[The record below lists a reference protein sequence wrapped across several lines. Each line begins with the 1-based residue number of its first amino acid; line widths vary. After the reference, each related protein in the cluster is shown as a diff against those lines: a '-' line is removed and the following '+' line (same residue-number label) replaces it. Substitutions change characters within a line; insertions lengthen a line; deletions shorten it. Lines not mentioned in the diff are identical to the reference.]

1 MKCPICLRYGPRG
14 GVPASGARRGRTR
27 STIGTAAP
35 FDEGGTVVIKVAS
48 AAQRHPSNRQLDAFR
63 RYWAVSHGPL
73 FSNSLRLRR
82 YVQHLTLPEAY
93 GVEPAPTFDGVSIFW
108 YDDLEARRLGASGPQ
123 ADALRQAVIDDDAQL
138 FDRSGDWPTH
148 QRRTN
153 IVAEER
159 IVLDGV
165 TSPEMVK
172 AIFFASRLPGLS
184 LEQFFDQWL
193 RHHGALGERLPGLRR
208 YVQNHAVP
216 EAYAWAGQ
224 THDGW
229 SELWFDDL
237 AALHAAVRSP
247 EWRALREDGTT
258 LFSSPIGVVV
268 ASERVQKDDD
278 WTYNDWGVGALDSD
292 QIRHRL
298 LEDGYAALAA
308 DDAAPRSIKTAVTR
322 EALAVWTNE
331 HLVTLD
337 ESHIDARPNRM
348 PGSPG

>member
-1 MKCPICLRYGPRG
+1 M
-14 GVPASGARRGRTR
+14 
-27 STIGTAAP
+27 
-35 FDEGGTVVIKVAS
+35 IKVAA
-48 AAQRHPSNRQLDAFR
+48 AAQRHPSNRPLEAFH

-93 GVEPAPTFDGVSIFW
+93 GVEPLPTFDGVSIFW
-108 YDDLEARRLGASGPQ
+108 YDDLEGRRFGASGPL
-123 ADALRQAVIDDDAQL
+123 ADALRQAVVDDDAQL
-138 FDRSGDWPTH
+138 FDRHDDWPTH
-148 QRRTN
+148 QRRTS

-159 IVLDGV
+159 VVLDGQ

-184 LEQFFDQWL
+184 LEQFFDHWL
-193 RHHGALGERLPGLRR
+193 HAHGALGERLPGLRR

-216 EAYAWAGQ
+216 EAYTWATQ

-237 AALHAAVRSP
+237 AALHAAVTSP
-247 EWRALREDGTT
+247 EWQALREDGAT
-258 LFSSPIGVVV
+258 LFSYPLGVVV
-268 ASERVQKDDD
+268 ARERIQKDDD
-278 WTYNDWGVGALDSD
+278 WTYNDWGVGALDED
-292 QIRHRL
+292 QIRRRL
-298 LEDGYAALAA
+298 LEDGFSALAVDGA
-308 DDAAPRSIKTAVTR
+308 VSRSIKAAASR

-337 ESHIDARPNRM
+337 ESHIDARPS
-348 PGSPG
+348 GVAG

>member
-1 MKCPICLRYGPRG
+1 MKM
-14 GVPASGARRGRTR
+14 GA
-27 STIGTAAP
+27 AM
-35 FDEGGTVVIKVAS
+35 IKVAA
-48 AAQRHPSNRQLDAFR
+48 AAQRHPSNRQLEAFH

-82 YVQHLTLPEAY
+82 YVQHLTLLEAY

-108 YDDLEARRLGASGPQ
+108 YDDLEARRFGASGPQ
-123 ADALRQAVIDDDAQL
+123 ADALRQAVVDDDAQL
-138 FDRSGDWPTH
+138 FDRREDWPTH
-148 QRRTN
+148 QRRTS

-159 IVLDGV
+159 IVLDGQ

-184 LEQFFDQWL
+184 LEQFFDHWL
-193 RHHGALGERLPGLRR
+193 NDHGALGERLPGLRR

-216 EAYAWAGQ
+216 EAYTWAIQ

-237 AALHAAVRSP
+237 AALHAAVTSP
-247 EWRALREDGTT
+247 EWQALREDGTT
-258 LFSSPIGVVV
+258 LFSYPLGVVV
-268 ASERVQKDDD
+268 ARERIQKHDG
-278 WTYNDWGVGALDSD
+278 WTYNDWGVGALDED

-298 LEDGYAALAA
+298 LEDGYTALAA
-308 DDAAPRSIKTAVTR
+308 DEAAPRSIKVAALR

-337 ESHIDARPNRM
+337 ESHIDARPSSLS
-348 PGSPG
+348 GSQT